1 MTRKTT
7 LMSVL
12 FALVAFV
19 ANAGSGIYLTG
30 TMTNWASTAEEL
42 AQWEF
47 QNMNDG
53 NYYLIVDEVLPADV
67 EFKVLDKS
75 DGERWLSINP
85 DYKKFGLGDKHQI
98 YTDNGDNQLSFTPN
112 GPLMFVFSKI
122 DGDFL
127 KIDTADYFYLKSKET
142 NDWAATDDWHFAYEG
157 NGVYRLVGEKLL
169 NQEFKIGGKEW
180 DLSFGAND
188 EKGAIVAN
196 DDYMMWKG
204 GNSGN
209 IQLLRPINA
218 TEIQLTVRDEAYL
231 HITGETVYPESVYF
245 IAGENSVELLKSG
258 EEGDYIGEVEF
269 NTLAENGLTAWRIA
283 EGMEEGAYTWG
294 LEADA
299 TEESTEGTFV
309 FGGTGVAM
317 TSYTSFTVKFNIL
330 SGAYSLTKTSSVADV
345 EAADV
350 KVIGGAGEI
359 RVEGAA
365 EGVKVFALSGALLS
379 EGETIVKVPAGIYL
393 VSVGSKVVKV
403 AVK

>member
-1 MTRKTT
+1 
-7 LMSVL
+7 MSVL

-30 TMTNWASTAEEL
+30 SMTNWASTAEEL

-47 QNMNDG
+47 QSMNDG
-53 NYYLIVDEVLPADV
+53 HYYLIVDEVLPADV
-67 EFKVLDKS
+67 EFKVLDKRNG
-75 DGERWLSINP
+75 DRWLSINP
-85 DYKKFGLGDKHQI
+85 SNDSQIFGLGDRIQI
-98 YTDNGDNQLSFTPN
+98 YENNGNNKLKFIPD
-112 GPLMFVFSKI
+112 GPLMFIFSNVN
-122 DGDFL
+122 GDFL
-127 KIDTADYFYLKSKET
+127 KIETADYFYLISGAT
-142 NDWAATDDWHFAYEG
+142 VWAPDENWRFAYEG
-157 NGVYRLVGEKLL
+157 EGVYRLVGERVL

-204 GNSGN
+204 GSMKN

-218 TEIQLTVRDEAYL
+218 TEIQLTVRDDAYL

-245 IAGENSVELLKSG
+245 IAGDNTIELLKSG

-269 NTLAENGLTAWRIA
+269 NTLAENGLTAWHIA
-283 EGMEEGAYTWG
+283 EGVEEGAYTWG

-309 FGGTGVAM
+309 FGGTGAAM

-345 EAADV
+345 EAVDV

>member
-1 MTRKTT
+1 
-7 LMSVL
+7 MSVL

-30 TMTNWASTAEEL
+30 SMTNWASTAEEL

-47 QNMNDG
+47 QSMNDG
-53 NYYLIVDEVLPADV
+53 RYYLIVDEVLPADV

-98 YTDNGDNQLSFTPN
+98 YTDNGNNQLSFIPD
-112 GPLMFVFSKI
+112 GSLIFIFSKAN
-122 DGDFL
+122 DNYFL
-127 KIDTADYFYLKSKET
+127 KIETADYFYLISGET
-142 NDWAATDDWHFAYEG
+142 VWAPDENWRFAYEG

-269 NTLAENGLTAWRIA
+269 KTLAENGLTAWRIT
-283 EGMEEGAYTWG
+283 EGLEEGAYTWG

-309 FGGTGVAM
+309 FGGTGAAM

-345 EAADV
+345 EAVDV